1 MLFRSWSV
9 TYEVRLVRVDV
20 SDEHQ
25 KRSRFLQKANIE
37 YLNLVAPWIS
47 FFFWFFSQKHNLK
60 ATKKK
65 RTAPCIVLTSNCQF
79 LIIFKY
85 VIELEELV
93 KASPRRIWPRARVR
107 VSKRRTEPLREPV
120 NTRNCQWLTSKLDQ
134 TMFFHNK
141 HGPTSS

>member
-1 MLFRSWSV
+1 MDNF
-9 TYEVRLVRVDV
+9 
-20 SDEHQ
+20 
-25 KRSRFLQKANIE
+25 FC
-37 YLNLVAPWIS
+37 
-47 FFFWFFSQKHNLK
+47 FFWSFSQKHNLK

-134 TMFFHNK
+134 TMFFHDK
-141 HGPTSS
+141 HGPTSSWCNAKTSLPVSKRRASVKLSTSCMSSARFRTPGFSHEFQ